1 MVNRRRPTSAGV
13 TPLSTHTCGLYR
25 ASSLPGITGND
36 FAGVGRRHRAMEAR
50 GTSAMEAQGTSPNI
64 EAIRALHLADRSLG
78 ADKLIA
84 KLKQQRP
91 DLNVSASEVRA
102 TLRSLRRFYP
112 ARSRISMQ
120 V

>member
-1 MVNRRRPTSAGV
+1 
-13 TPLSTHTCGLYR
+13 
-25 ASSLPGITGND
+25 
-36 FAGVGRRHRAMEAR
+36 MEAR
-50 GTSAMEAQGTSPNI
+50 GTSAMEAQGTSPNF

-112 ARSRISMQ
+112 ARSRNRKFDRSFFCSRSRCSVLEYRKANRQ
-120 V
+120 EVCWQRFTLPQAVE